1 MVVIMNY
8 LYKSIKDYND
18 NHYDSLMN
26 KLPIIDQ
33 QKINLLTKT
42 SDKHERILGRILL
55 SQLLKNKYCLDYNKL
70 NIKYNQYGKP
80 YLDEISFNI
89 SHSHDYVIV
98 AAADNN
104 IGVDIEKIRKV
115 NLSIMKVF
123 CTDSEIKYI
132 DNSNNKY
139 LAFWTIYTLK
149 EAYFKMLGK
158 DLSNMKE
165 VEFRNIDDNIIC
177 INNNNLKILLSTEIN
192 DYVFAIIYV

>member
-1 MVVIMNY
+1 MNY